1 MKAGLRGI
9 QTSIANGPS
18 EYLLEVENQ
27 LWREYFDILQ
37 QEEEFRSIKSRY
49 NWLCKEIEIQVFP
62 HLGFDQEEEE

>member
-1 MKAGLRGI
+1 MKARLSGI

-27 LWREYFDILQ
+27 LRREYFDILQ

-49 NWLCKEIEIQVFP
+49 NWFARR
-62 HLGFDQEEEE
+62 

>member
-1 MKAGLRGI
+1 MKARLSGI

-27 LWREYFDILQ
+27 LRREYFDILQ

-49 NWLCKEIEIQVFP
+49 NWLCKEIEIQSFSTP
-62 HLGFDQEEEE
+62 WL